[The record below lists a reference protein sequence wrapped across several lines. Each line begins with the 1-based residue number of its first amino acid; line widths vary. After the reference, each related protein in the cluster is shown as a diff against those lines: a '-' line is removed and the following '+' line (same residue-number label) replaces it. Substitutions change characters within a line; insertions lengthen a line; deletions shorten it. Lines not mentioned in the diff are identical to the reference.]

1 MVFAI
6 EGMRLWY
13 RIQGSAAVSSTY
25 GSRRMMRMTAVNS
38 VADGCRTMTFS
49 TKRHNVQPVT

>member
-6 EGMRLWY
+6 EGMPFRAKCH
-13 RIQGSAAVSSTY
+13 GSAAVSSTY
-25 GSRRMMRMTAVNS
+25 GSHRMMRMTAVNS
-38 VADGCRTMTFS
+38 VADGRRTMTFS